1 MAPALEDAIMFEF
14 LGRNRAK
21 ESKVPEPTVHPVA
34 EPTSEPPMS
43 SNKQREMIRLA
54 LSGVLRR
61 HGIPSQWLV
70 CEVSPGPAT
79 SLTGVVGLI
88 LDKRWFDW
96 SNKPKDLYK

>member
-79 SLTGVVGLI
+79 SLTGVVG
-88 LDKRWFDW
+88 
-96 SNKPKDLYK
+96 